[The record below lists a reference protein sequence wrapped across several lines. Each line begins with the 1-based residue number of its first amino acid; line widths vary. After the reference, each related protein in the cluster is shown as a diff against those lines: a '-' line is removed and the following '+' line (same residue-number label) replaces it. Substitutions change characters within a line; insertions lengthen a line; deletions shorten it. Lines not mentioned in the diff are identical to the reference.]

1 MRKEKKRA
9 PQSEENEKF
18 FHSEK
23 KIEFIFCKSK
33 EHFFKCLNMPIQISS
48 SFFQK
53 RRVMKI
59 FTKVENKMNFSDCC
73 FLKEEKVKRTRE
85 EKEGKTKSQI

>member
-1 MRKEKKRA
+1 MLI
-9 PQSEENEKF
+9 
-18 FHSEK
+18 H
-23 KIEFIFCKSK
+23 
-33 EHFFKCLNMPIQISS
+33 ISS

-59 FTKVENKMNFSDCC
+59 FAKVENKMNFSDCC

-85 EKEGKTKSQI
+85 EKEGKTNKKSNFF